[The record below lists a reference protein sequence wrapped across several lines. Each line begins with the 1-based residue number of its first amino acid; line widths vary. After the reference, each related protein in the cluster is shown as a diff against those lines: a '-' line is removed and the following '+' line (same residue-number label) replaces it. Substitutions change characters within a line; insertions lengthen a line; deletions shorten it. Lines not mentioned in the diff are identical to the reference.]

1 MPYAL
6 LADLILLLHFAVVI
20 FIIGGLL
27 LIVGVNL
34 RGSGSMRWVNRGWFR
49 LVHLMAIGV
58 VVAQAWLGQLCPLTV
73 WEQALRLRAG
83 QVAYGESF
91 IQHWVSRVMF
101 YDAPLS
107 TFALI
112 YSAFGLLVVFSWWR
126 WPPRS

>member
-6 LADLILLLHFAVVI
+6 LADLILLIHFAVVI

-27 LIVGVNL
+27 LIVVVNI
-34 RGSGSMRWVNRGWFR
+34 RGSSAMRWVNRVWFR
-49 LVHLMAIGV
+49 LAHLMAIGV

-73 WEQALRLRAG
+73 WEQALRARAG
-83 QVAYGESF
+83 QVTYGESF

-101 YDAPLS
+101 YDAPLWV
-107 TFALI
+107 FALI
-112 YSAFGLLVVFSWWR
+112 YTAFGLLVVLSWWR